1 MPVEYSEMNSISRN
15 NESSANAN
23 SPLPMNRKIFDYS
36 KIDNIAQ
43 NILNMNSSP
52 KINNSEID
60 EYSNQNLESINK
72 SQRIMKDVNNM
83 EQIQGWNTNF
93 N

>member
-1 MPVEYSEMNSISRN
+1 
-15 NESSANAN
+15 
-23 SPLPMNRKIFDYS
+23 
-36 KIDNIAQ
+36 
-43 NILNMNSSP
+43 MNSSP

-83 EQIQGWNTNF
+83 E
-93 N
+93 